1 VGKADTSECLG
12 VPIKAEKTQY
22 PTTMITIYR
31 NRFNRNGCSIACKQ
45 SGQNYFSV
53 TKLPEKK
60 ETYIKRVTIFIGIVE
75 FCLWSHCTR
84 KGLFV

>member
-60 ETYIKRVTIFIGIVE
+60 ETYIKRV
-75 FCLWSHCTR
+75 H
-84 KGLFV
+84 